1 MHRLELSDEEV
12 TVLRAVLEAQ
22 LRELPRE
29 IHVTHDRHFREVLK
43 KKQAALEAVVERLPA
58 LHEAR

>member
-1 MHRLELSDEEV
+1 MHRLELSDDEV

>member
-1 MHRLELSDEEV
+1 MHRFELSDDEV

-29 IHVTHDRHFREVLK
+29 IHVTHDREFRQILK
-43 KKQAALEAVVERLPA
+43 TKQALIEAMMNRLPA
-58 LHEAR
+58 DVPAR